1 MGELCCIFWLK
12 WGLGWLSLK
21 AFHKLESLRRPQ
33 MDYARIASKLREK
46 IIKFLGELLMLII
59 LQLLNN
65 YVKLMLCD
73 GKIY

>member
-1 MGELCCIFWLK
+1 
-12 WGLGWLSLK
+12 
-21 AFHKLESLRRPQ
+21 